1 MLLLVLSSFEIPALV
16 QTTPFLAVFLT
27 WYPFLLGF
35 SCCAAVDFLGLEQF
49 LTYLKLLS
57 ELWRL
62 VIWKYIWTS

>member
-35 SCCAAVDFLGLEQF
+35 SCCASVDFLGLEQF